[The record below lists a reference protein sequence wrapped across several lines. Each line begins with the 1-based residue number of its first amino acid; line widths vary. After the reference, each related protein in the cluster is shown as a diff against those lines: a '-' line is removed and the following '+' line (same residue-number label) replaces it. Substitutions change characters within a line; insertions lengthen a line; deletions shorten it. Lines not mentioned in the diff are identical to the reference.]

1 MTQRADGTGL
11 DDVTVATQLNNL
23 TLMKA
28 NEVYKCCGC
37 GKLYSTIKGW
47 RTHATVNA
55 NCRRADLFVN
65 GKYEKTVGGTIGKR

>member
-11 DDVTVATQLNNL
+11 DDVTAATQLNNL

-37 GKLYSTIKGW
+37 G
-47 RTHATVNA
+47 
-55 NCRRADLFVN
+55 
-65 GKYEKTVGGTIGKR
+65 